1 MECVI
6 LAGGMGTRL
15 RSVVSNVPKCMAPV
29 AGKPFLH
36 YQFETLEKTGFSH
49 VILSLGYKHQIVEDW
64 VSSLKTKL
72 QITPI
77 VENQPLGTGGGIRLA
92 LTLATEP
99 NIFILNG
106 DSFLRVDFEE
116 MMKIHISTNAV
127 ATLALKEMHNFDRFG
142 LVELNSS
149 HQITAFKEKQFC
161 HSGLINGGI
170 YILQKKSLKDSPE
183 RFSLEHDFFEKKV
196 KENFFAG
203 FITSGYFTDI
213 GTPEDYA
220 KAQSV
225 FSNFHQ
231 LIG

>member
-1 MECVI
+1 MECII

-36 YQFETLEKTGFSH
+36 YQFETLEKIGFTH

-64 VSSLKTKL
+64 ISSLETKL
-72 QITPI
+72 QITSI
-77 VENQPLGTGGGIRLA
+77 VESQPLGTGGGIRLS
-92 LTLATEP
+92 LTYATEP
-99 NIFILNG
+99 NVFILNG
-106 DSFLRVDFEE
+106 DSFLRVDFEK
-116 MMKIHISTNAV
+116 MMKLHTSTNAI

-142 LVELNSS
+142 LVKLNSS
-149 HQITAFKEKQFC
+149 HQITAFKEKRFC

-170 YILQKKSLKDSPE
+170 YILQKNALNDFPE
-183 RFSLEHDFFEKKV
+183 KFSLEHDFFEKKV
-196 KENFFAG
+196 EEEFFAG

-213 GTPEDYA
+213 GTPEDYE
-220 KAQSV
+220 KAQFV
-225 FSNFHQ
+225 FSKFNQ